1 MKWFL
6 VDKYDNIVSRTD
18 LHSDYGKNSAKMY
31 FVGRKRVKE
40 EEFDKLW
47 EVMSEKEY
55 DLNMEAFHRKP
66 SSEQYEWWKDEWT
79 NPDIDVIENGK

>member
-55 DLNMEAFHRKP
+55 ETKSQTTLQNRQMGKLK
-66 SSEQYEWWKDEWT
+66 YKWWKDEHT
-79 NPDIDVIENGK
+79 NPDIDKF

>member
-1 MKWFL
+1 
-6 VDKYDNIVSRTD
+6 
-18 LHSDYGKNSAKMY
+18 MY

-55 DLNMEAFHRKP
+55 ETKFQTTLQNRQMGKLK
-66 SSEQYEWWKDEWT
+66 YKWWKDEHT
-79 NPDIDVIENGK
+79 NPDIDKF